1 MSRNIIFSVL
11 LIILCCN
18 LSAQTTNSPIEKYL
32 LLKQKSISPDQ
43 LFVHLD
49 RNKYKP
55 DDTIYFQ
62 AYIRDRFTNEFESKS
77 VSLYALLFDNN
88 RVKVDSS
95 RFKIDHSTCS
105 GWMSIPLKSISGKYH
120 FVAFTSIMQN
130 FEPSEAFQTDLFV
143 KGADK
148 IGGENNTSLDSEY
161 FELRFLPE
169 GGNSVQGL
177 EQRIGFNATDGKGYP
192 VYIEG
197 LLKNS
202 SGSTLDTIKS
212 GAYGPGFFV
221 CTPEPGMYVEITKG
235 NSKEKIW
242 QLPNPMVS
250 GICLSVKTID
260 NRSFSIEIQ
269 SNTYKND
276 TLTVVGVM
284 NANQIFLQNL
294 VLNKKQRVVIETDQ
308 LPSGVA
314 QITVFSKDLHPLAER
329 LYYVNSDKHLIFNID
344 PGSRIYTTGQET
356 ELTISV
362 NDGLGN
368 PSKGFF
374 SISVTDSISGCAAEI
389 YTPGIESVL
398 NYNPYFQRNL
408 PRKVLVTGLENLTN
422 EERDLMLMIYGW
434 SRYNWDFSDKETK
447 AQDLI
452 NYDLINIKVQGE
464 SKVHP
469 YVKKLDLI
477 SLEGSTVIHLKTNK
491 MGEISLVLDSLSE
504 NVKSVTLLPGKNGK
518 NRITGAM
525 LSIPYNEQFLKD
537 MSLFTSQQSVNL
549 GINAEIFSVNKPVT
563 SDKSN
568 VSGLNKYGIT
578 DKTFELPEVTISTA
592 KKNEYGNKYEEV
604 YKYANVKSLSHEQLS
619 SYNSVAE
626 AIRRIVNPF
635 RMEVADAFH
644 PMAAIY
650 LRPSHSFFVGNI
662 KAMFVLDG
670 MPLHDDYAWQRI
682 SSLDPA
688 QLASISVLEGN
699 QGHVIYGEEALG
711 GVIFVNTYYPGSSKI
726 RTDWKSQ
733 NKSNNLLTPINIF
746 RQNVEFYNPSRSEI
760 EDNLVFKDRA
770 TFYWNP
776 EVYFN
781 GKEPVKIKYLNL
793 KYTGTVLITINGT
806 SVNNLIGTGR
816 ASYRVK

>member
-1 MSRNIIFSVL
+1 MSRNIFISVL

-18 LSAQTTNSPIEKYL
+18 LSAQTTDSPIEKYL

-55 DDTIYFQ
+55 GDTIYFQ
-62 AYIRDRFTNEFESKS
+62 AYIRDRFTNEFESQS

-88 RVKVDSS
+88 RVKVDSA
-95 RFKIDHSTCS
+95 RFKIDNSTCS
-105 GWMSIPLKSISGKYH
+105 GWMSIPSKAISGKHH

-130 FEPSEAFQTDLFV
+130 FDPSEAFHSDLCV

-148 IGGENNTSLDSEY
+148 IVGETDTSFDSEY
-161 FELRFLPE
+161 FELKFLPE

-177 EQRIGFNATDGKGYP
+177 EQRIGFNGTDGKGNP

-212 GAYGPGFFV
+212 GAYGPGFFL

-250 GICLSVKTID
+250 GICLSVKKID
-260 NRSFSIEIQ
+260 NMSFSIEIQ
-269 SNTYKND
+269 SKNYKSD
-276 TLTVVGVM
+276 TLTVIGVM

-314 QITVFSKDLHPLAER
+314 QITVLSKDLHPLAER
-329 LYYVNSDKHLIFNID
+329 LYYVNSDKHLMFKIV
-344 PGSRIYTTGQET
+344 PGSRIYTIGQET

-408 PRKVLVTGLENLTN
+408 PKKVLVTGLENLTN

-434 SRYNWDFSDKETK
+434 SRYNWDLTDKEITP
-447 AQDLI
+447 QDLT

-469 YVKKLDLI
+469 SVKKLDLI
-477 SLEGSTVIHLKTNK
+477 SLEGPSVIHLLTKIN
-491 MGEISLVLDSLSE
+491 GEISLPLDSLPRDTHT
-504 NVKSVTLLPGKNGK
+504 VTLIPGTKEK
-518 NRITGAM
+518 KKITAAN
-525 LSIPYNEQFLKD
+525 LSIISNPRYFNDKKFLTVQPTLPPKILASTQND
-537 MSLFTSQQSVNL
+537 FRISRGDNL
-549 GINAEIFSVNKPVT
+549 IEI
-563 SDKSN
+563 
-568 VSGLNKYGIT
+568 
-578 DKTFELPEVTISTA
+578 PEVTIKSYP
-592 KKNEYGNKYEEV
+592 KIKVKYQNIYEER
-604 YKYANVKSLSHEQLS
+604 YKYANIKSSDPELIRTSWDLE
-619 SYNSVAE
+619 N
-626 AIRRIVNPF
+626 AIRKLIPSGAITN
-635 RMEVADAFH
+635 DAVF
-644 PMAAIY
+644 I
-650 LRPSHSFFVGNI
+650 RGGGGGTSFFGGVVGALI
-662 KAMFVLDG
+662 VLDG
-670 MPLHDDYAWQRI
+670 MPLYSNGWPIAKTFPI
-682 SSLDPA
+682 TEI
-688 QLASISVLEGN
+688 ASITVLKGK
-699 QGHVIYGEEALG
+699 QGVTIYGLEAGG
-711 GVIFVNTYYPGSSKI
+711 GVIFVNTMLHDPTLNNVY
-726 RTDWKSQ
+726 TNWKSQ
-733 NKSNNLLTPINIF
+733 NKNSNLLLPINIY
-746 RQNVEFYNPSRSEI
+746 RLNIEFYNPSKFDVDNDPEI
-760 EDNLVFKDRA
+760 QKGS
-770 TFYWNP
+770 TYYWNP

-781 GKEPVKIKYLNL
+781 GIGPVKIKYLNL
-793 KYTGTVLITINGT
+793 KNTGPVLITINGA
-806 SVNNLIGTGR
+806 SVDNLIGTGR